1 MRLTSILLLL
11 ILAVPAHAIDLT
23 LYTEEFAP
31 FNYTQDGVITG
42 VSTEVVNHIMA
53 DTGYNITIKSL
64 PWSESYEKAQIEK
77 NALIYSISRR
87 KQREPLF
94 KWIGIITPTSY
105 SVKVLKSR
113 KEIKIDTLEDMKEFK
128 IGTNAEDVVETWMI
142 GKGFSLSDFER
153 TTGSNSVVKNFRKL
167 LNKEIDVWPSPDAV
181 AFYVARQQGH
191 SNPSAVFRSVYPLE
205 ELSGGYYIAGSQN
218 TSDSIITTISQ
229 SLETFKK
236 TDEYYKIL
244 SHWGIDAQGLRTT
257 EPIVKLMHLF
267 NYLKPVRKL
276 GYIASDKLAAHKE
289 GGLYRKEISVE
300 FVERYVKS
308 FEAWQTEALE
318 LQDQVDAIIFGDV
331 TAIKDWDQDR
341 AAELLRSKTRIP
353 TGYVLEG
360 MAAFSMIGYEGMD
373 LVINKKIADNA
384 GIRLSRGLLK
394 KAKRVIN

>member
-1 MRLTSILLLL
+1 MRLRFILLLL
-11 ILAVPAHAIDLT
+11 ILAAPAHALDLT
-23 LYTEEFAP
+23 LYTEEYAP
-31 FNYTQDGVITG
+31 YNYTHQDEITG

-53 DTGYNITIKSL
+53 DTGYTITIKSL
-64 PWSESYEKAQIEK
+64 PWSESYERAQKEK

-87 KQREPLF
+87 KEREPLF

-105 SVKVLKSR
+105 SVEALSSR
-113 KEIKIDTLEDMKEFK
+113 KEIKINTLEDMKQYK
-128 IGTNAEDVVETWMI
+128 IGTNAEDAVETWMI

-167 LNKEIDVWPSPDAV
+167 LNKEIDVWPAPDAV

-191 SNPSAVFRSVYPLE
+191 SNPSAIFKSVYPLV

-218 TSDSIITTISQ
+218 TSDSIIATISQ

-236 TDEYYKIL
+236 TDKYYKIL
-244 SHWGIDAQGLRTT
+244 SHWGIDTQGLRTT

-267 NYLKPVRKL
+267 KYLRPVRKV

-289 GGLYRKEISVE
+289 GGLYRKEIPAE

-308 FEAWQTEALE
+308 FKAWQTEVLE
-318 LQDQVDAIIFGDV
+318 LQNQVDAIIFGDP
-331 TAIKDWDQDR
+331 TAIKDWDEDR
-341 AAELLRSKTRIP
+341 ATELLQSKTRIP

-384 GIRLSRGLLK
+384 GIRISRGLLK
-394 KAKRVIN
+394 KARRVIN